1 MQWFTGSIPEAIL
14 ESRQKGIV
22 FIVYIEGDNEETIR
36 MNSTWEDPKI
46 AGIFSREKCV
56 AIKLDHKSEDC
67 KQFSKL
73 YPLVC
78 IPATYFIGESGLPL
92 EVVGGSLPVDQFVTK
107 AEKVFE
113 THLRSTS
120 IKPVSSTVSQN
131 SEASISSEQSSVSS
145 SPAVEPASQQNQE
158 VSNRETEPR
167 PGPSEEPYGRDQQ
180 GELLEDKVERA
191 KQLIEQKRL
200 EKEESENQETKK
212 KEFDRR
218 HQGQELGKAKRDREE
233 RQAQNIV
240 NQIKED
246 RAKERAHREAVRQQ
260 IARDKAEREAR
271 RQNEVQERQRAQA
284 ASPSP
289 STTMTGGSEGL
300 GKTECISARL
310 QFRLPDGSLLTNSFS
325 PDTPL
330 ETIQQY
336 IISQLGPSSSSITMF
351 TTYPRRELTEEDLL
365 KSLAELGLA
374 PSSTLIVAVRGSNSL
389 TPSGTSS
396 FPELLLWILS
406 PLFTLINFLKA
417 FLFGSP
423 DQSRGTQNP
432 PSQRTNNSTQSQPS
446 NSGVRHRVPGGVSS
460 VKKEGG
466 IHRLHNR
473 DDEDDDNNT
482 WNGNSTQQM

>member
-1 MQWFTGSIPEAIL
+1 
-14 ESRQKGIV
+14 
-22 FIVYIEGDNEETIR
+22 
-36 MNSTWEDPKI
+36 MN
-46 AGIFSREKCV
+46 F
-56 AIKLDHKSEDC
+56 
-67 KQFSKL
+67 
-73 YPLVC
+73 
-78 IPATYFIGESGLPL
+78 
-92 EVVGGSLPVDQFVTK
+92 
-107 AEKVFE
+107 
-113 THLRSTS
+113 
-120 IKPVSSTVSQN
+120 N
-131 SEASISSEQSSVSS
+131 SFF
-145 SPAVEPASQQNQE
+145 
-158 VSNRETEPR
+158 
-167 PGPSEEPYGRDQQ
+167 
-180 GELLEDKVERA
+180 LLLSRA

-233 RQAQNIV
+233 RQAQSIV

-300 GKTECISARL
+300 GKTECNSTRL

-330 ETIQQY
+330 ETIKQY

-432 PSQRTNNSTQSQPS
+432 PSQRTNSSTQSQPS